1 MLFAFLGSS
10 DTLIDMHIPQ
20 WLLYFFVTPLPEL
33 VYAPA
38 ITSTETFSKRA
49 QINRTSNP
57 ANKDPRIPSF
67 KAHVLHGLSKAQSYS
82 HSSDPVL
89 LHEVR
94 NYVRGGPS
102 ISLPDFLAIDLDV
115 IILDRGVPVLATL
128 QGDLRW
134 GRWRTSLVGF
144 LPFDVK
150 RLQEGITFSEIG
162 TVMGEDGALLSLAEK
177 RLVIPFDIIHLCRP
191 IVMGIRTLVYVF
203 NAPPQKTGESRRY
216 LPIVAEGPNRGELIT
231 PQTNAC
237 LSLELENTNFNTTS
251 LDASISAASRGGDF
265 R

>member
-20 WLLYFFVTPLPEL
+20 WLLYFFVTPLLEL

-38 ITSTETFSKRA
+38 ITSAQIFAKRA
-49 QINRTSNP
+49 QINRTSNL
-57 ANKDPRIPSF
+57 ANEDPRIPGF
-67 KAHVLHGLSKAQSYS
+67 KTHVLHGLFKAQSYS
-82 HSSDPVL
+82 RSSDPVL

-94 NYVRGGPS
+94 NCVRGGPS
-102 ISLPDFLAIDLDV
+102 TSLSDFLAIDLDI
-115 IILDRGVPVLATL
+115 IILNQGVPVLATL

-144 LPFDVK
+144 LPFDVG

-162 TVMGEDGALLSLAEK
+162 TVMGEDRALLSLAE
-177 RLVIPFDIIHLCRP
+177 RGLAIPFDIIHLCRP

-203 NAPPQKTGESRRY
+203 NAPPQKPGESRRY
-216 LPIVAEGPNRGELIT
+216 LPIVAEGPNRGELIS
-231 PQTNAC
+231 QQINAC
-237 LSLELENTNFNTTS
+237 LSLVLENTNFNTTS
-251 LDASISAASRGGDF
+251 LEASISAASRDGDF